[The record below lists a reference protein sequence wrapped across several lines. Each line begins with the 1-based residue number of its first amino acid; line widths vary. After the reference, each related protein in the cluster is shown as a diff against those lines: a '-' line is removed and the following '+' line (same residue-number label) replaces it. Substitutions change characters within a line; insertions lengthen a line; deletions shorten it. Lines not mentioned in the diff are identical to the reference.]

1 MPLASLGGI
10 LSSATSGMRAAQA
23 GLDVVSRNV
32 ANAATEGYTRKQ
44 VPLENRV
51 IGLQGA
57 GVTTREIQR
66 NVDKSLQKEIRLGAS
81 SEASLRVKEE
91 FLARLE
97 LSFGTPGDDTSIAA
111 QLGKLGNSFRTLVSQ
126 PDSST
131 QQQTVLARARA
142 LAGSAN
148 DLSTTIQ
155 NLRLDAESGIDATVG
170 AINRALKQIDAI
182 NTMVV
187 QARGLG
193 QSTADLEDTRD
204 LALTELAKNIDI
216 RSFERPTGEVWIL
229 TESGRQLLDGKPTTL
244 SFNPVSA
251 MNPAMTYGSGLAGV
265 QLNGSDI
272 STELTGGKLHGLL
285 QSRDVALVDAQK
297 QLDELSSRIAQ
308 NFALSGLDLFSYGT
322 KETVVTGRTAS
333 ATASAGATTFT
344 VSSAAGVAVG
354 MNLRFANHPL
364 IYEVT
369 AIAGTTITIAPAT
382 GSGTGL
388 EIDVPAGTGMVFA
401 AQPGA
406 ASVGFSKSMKV
417 NPAVEAEPWRLRDGT
432 VVASMGTL
440 AQDNTIPRTIV
451 DTFERVLPFTAS
463 LGLGDSMTI
472 TSFAG
477 AVISAQSTARAT
489 FKDELDAR
497 SSLNE
502 QLSNRF
508 NSDSGVNVDQELALM
523 IEIQTSYAA
532 AAKIVQAT
540 QQMFDD
546 LINSTR

>member
-1 MPLASLGGI
+1 MTASLGGI

-57 GVTTREIQR
+57 GVTTREVQR

-142 LAGSAN
+142 LARSSN

-170 AINRALKQIDAI
+170 AINRALKQIDAL
-182 NTMVV
+182 NNMVV

-193 QSTADLEDTRD
+193 QSTADLEDNRD
-204 LALTELAKNIDI
+204 MALAELAKNIDI
-216 RSFERPTGEVWIL
+216 RSFERPSGEVWIL

-251 MNPAMTYGSGLAGV
+251 MNPSMTYGSGLAGV
-265 QLNGSDI
+265 QLNGIDI
-272 STELTGGKLHGLL
+272 SAEVTGGKLHGLL
-285 QSRDVALVDAQK
+285 QSRDVALVDAQE

-308 NFALSGLDLFSYGT
+308 NFALSGLDLFSYGAT
-322 KETVVTGRTAS
+322 ETVVTGRTAT
-333 ATASAGATTFT
+333 ATATAGATTFT

-364 IYEVT
+364 TYEVT
-369 AIAGTTITIAPAT
+369 AVAGTTITIAPAT

-406 ASVGFSKSMKV
+406 ASVGFSKSMKI
-417 NPAVEAEPWRLRDGT
+417 NAAVEAEPWRLRDGT
-432 VVASMGTL
+432 VVATMGTL

-463 LGLGDSMTI
+463 LGLGEAMTI